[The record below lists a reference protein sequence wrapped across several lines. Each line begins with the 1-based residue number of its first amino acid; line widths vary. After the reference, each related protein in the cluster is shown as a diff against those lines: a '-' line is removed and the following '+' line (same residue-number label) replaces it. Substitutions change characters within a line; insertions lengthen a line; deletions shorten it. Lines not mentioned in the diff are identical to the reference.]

1 MTFLSCTI
9 LFNFVSCVQ
18 KKKYPGKIEKNQES
32 RIQFIDT
39 KGEKNFK
46 NSTLIKET
54 EENKTAE
61 KSLQLADR
69 SLTFVNTIE
78 GFLIELVWR
87 VNRAQGSS

>member
-9 LFNFVSCVQ
+9 LFSFVSCAQ

-46 NSTLIKET
+46 NSTLTKEA
-54 EENKTAE
+54 EGNKTAE
-61 KSLQLADR
+61 KSLQLADK
-69 SLTFVNTIE
+69 SLAIVNTIE
-78 GFLIELVWR
+78 GFLLELVWQ
-87 VNRAQGSS
+87 VNGAQGSS